1 MIFTYNITL
10 GIAASLVAYPFV
22 AIAVGKAREVHPVA
36 WALAA
41 LSVALFAM
49 YPY

>member
-1 MIFTYNITL
+1 
-10 GIAASLVAYPFV
+10 VAYPFV